1 MSKEKVSVIIS
12 TRNRPKYLEH
22 TINSILANSYADFEV
37 IIVDQSDNG
46 RTQVLVDRFAQTNS
60 KIRYFR
66 TSSRGLGTAKNFG
79 IKKYQGTIVA
89 FTDDDCAVHSD
100 WIENMVLSFR
110 QNPEAGIVFGSVLP
124 PPGYKTSDGFVPVF
138 LAKDSLLKGVFSKV
152 YARGIGA
159 NMAVKKE
166 VIEKVGSFDE
176 MLGTGA
182 ALPGNVDYDYSYRT
196 LMNGFKIFDSSSVKV
211 IHLEVRKWGKEA
223 MDKLKQYELS
233 RLAVYMKYIRYG
245 DWRAFFVMFLEIFVK
260 IFQLIKGSNYI
271 AEAYTRPR
279 LFVAICL
286 FFNYVCWW
294 SLGIAR
300 SLKFRVDKKRC
311 IYYK

>member
-1 MSKEKVSVIIS
+1 VSVIIS
-12 TRNRPKYLEH
+12 TRNRPMYLER
-22 TINSILANSYADFEV
+22 TINSILANSYSDFKV
-37 IIVDQSDNG
+37 IIIDQSDNDK
-46 RTQVLVDRFAQTNS
+46 TQVLVDRFSQNNS

-66 TSSRGLGTAKNFG
+66 TSSRGLGAAKNLG
-79 IKKYQGTIVA
+79 IKKYRGEIVA
-89 FTDDDCAVHSD
+89 FTDDDCVVHSD
-100 WIENMVLSFR
+100 WIENMVLGFR

-124 PPGYKTSDGFVPVF
+124 PPEYKKGDGFVPVY
-138 LAKDSLLKGVFSKV
+138 LARDLLLKGVFSKV

-211 IHLEVRKWGKEA
+211 IHLAVRKWGKEA

-233 RLAVYMKYIRYG
+233 RLAVYIKYIRCG
-245 DWRAFFVMFLEIFVK
+245 DCRAFFVMFLEIFVK
-260 IFQLIKGSNYI
+260 IFQLIKGSKYR
-271 AEAYTRPR
+271 AEACNTPR
-279 LFVAICL
+279 LFVAIFL
-286 FFNYVCWW
+286 IFKYLCWW

-311 IYYK
+311 LYYK